1 MNFPIRQEN
10 PSLPTD
16 SITVDVVVA
25 LDVSGKT
32 LLGQLLTTS
41 GLLPPSLLLAAAR
54 NNSFSGHVRAATL
67 VVLPTV

>member
-1 MNFPIRQEN
+1 MNFPTRQEN

-41 GLLPPSLLLAAAR
+41 GLLLPSLLLAA
-54 NNSFSGHVRAATL
+54 VRTATL